1 MRKMLS
7 IFCMVSLL
15 VCSVSSISVYATDVE
30 ESCTKIEE
38 VLSEGLIYSCNLTAS
53 NYNGSL
59 CVNSTTNAPYN
70 MKEIGL
76 KNLTVQYSYN
86 GSDWDDEWNAGNFL
100 AYDTSGHTLS
110 NYIISLERSE
120 CYYRVTCKHY
130 AKESVFHTQS
140 DSHTSNSVWIP
151 KK

>member
-15 VCSVSSISVYATDVE
+15 VCSVSSISVHATEVE
-30 ESCTKIEE
+30 EPCTKIEE

-59 CVNSTTNAPYN
+59 CVNSETYAPSK
-70 MKEIGL
+70 MEEIGL
-76 KNLTVQYSYN
+76 KDLIVEYSYN
-86 GSDWDDEWNAGNFL
+86 GEDWYYEWNAGNFIS
-100 AYDTSGHTLS
+100 YSTSDHTLS
-110 NYIISLERSE
+110 NYIISLERSG
-120 CYYRVTCKHY
+120 CYYHVKCTHY
-130 AKESVFHTQS
+130 AKKSFLKTQS
-140 DSHTSNSVWIP
+140 ESHTSNSVWIP